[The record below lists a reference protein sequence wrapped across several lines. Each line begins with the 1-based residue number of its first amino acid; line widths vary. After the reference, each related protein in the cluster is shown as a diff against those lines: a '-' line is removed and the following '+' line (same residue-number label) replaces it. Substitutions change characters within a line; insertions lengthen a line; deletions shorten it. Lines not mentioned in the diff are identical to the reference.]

1 MFVYKD
7 YFDEKLQNTGY
18 KSPMEEIDDH
28 LHLLDMILEHY
39 LDARTK
45 SSEGMIFSRGMKM
58 TEAEIESYY
67 FTEPANRVSIGF
79 NEGFAAEVKKA
90 SEYIKNRSSRSD
102 IRLPIGSCRDALD
115 LTGAEVMAL
124 VLALS
129 VQMDLKYTRLF
140 GYISN
145 EPTQQYPTLGVYL
158 ALYETFDNDGGM
170 EAVTHIGNRDGS
182 FFKFCLN
189 RRAVDSCDRP
199 YLHLPLVIH
208 PTLLGFIMGSVK
220 KTGAI
225 AHIGLPPS
233 YRQFANRLAELER
246 EGGRYYIE
254 CQDIEDAFA
263 VLTESDH
270 GIVDPVK
277 AGDDKESLQDML
289 IRAALFAGRVIVR
302 CTDSDRLIKAWDEIK
317 DFPSIFIFGN
327 NEMPDELL
335 HEDYM
340 TTPLRLS
347 LPDADERLSIWKE
360 LIKTEGVKLSE
371 DVSIEAI
378 SDTYSFSWARICEV
392 IRMRAHEAHARGE
405 ESVDRAELLSVIFR
419 YNSANFA
426 GLATRVHT
434 AYVWEDMEIAEAQ
447 KKRLLVAC
455 DRYRLRDRID
465 EKYGVGK
472 KNAYGNG
479 VSVLMYGAP
488 GTGKTMAAQVVANEL
503 GLPLYRV
510 DVSQIFSK
518 YIGETEK
525 NLGVIFEE
533 AKKANVILFFDEAD
547 ALFAK
552 RTEVGD
558 SNDRYA
564 NAETAYL
571 LQKIEEHNGMTILA
585 TNLYHNFDSA
595 FVRRITYVVHI
606 DSPDEATR
614 LRLWKN
620 TLPET
625 CRFASDVDFEFLA
638 EGFELSGSNIKSIL
652 QTAAYM
658 AGAKDRPINMADV
671 IISLRYELEKLGR
684 IIDSTDFAN
693 YGVYLM

>member
-1 MFVYKD
+1 MFGYND
-7 YFDEKLQNTGY
+7 YFDKKKINTPYADGT
-18 KSPMEEIDDH
+18 EE
-28 LHLLDMILEHY
+28 LTSYLYLLDMILEHF
-39 LDARTK
+39 LDAKTK

-67 FTEPANRVSIGF
+67 FTRPEDRVSIGYDEAF
-79 NEGFAAEVKKA
+79 AGDVKNAMEHIASRTAATEGW
-90 SEYIKNRSSRSD
+90 
-102 IRLPIGSCRDALD
+102 LPISGCREAFSLTDADVL
-115 LTGAEVMAL
+115 AL
-124 VLALS
+124 ILALS
-129 VQMDLKYTRLF
+129 VQCDMKYTRLY
-140 GYISN
+140 GYIAN
-145 EPTQQYPTLGVYL
+145 ESSLQYPTLGVFQ
-158 ALYETFDNDGGM
+158 ALIETFDNEGSKNA
-170 EAVTHIGNRDGS
+170 AVVGDRDGA
-182 FFKFCLN
+182 FFKFCLDHSQTDEN
-189 RRAVDSCDRP
+189 VRP
-199 YLHLPLVIH
+199 FLHMPLVIH
-208 PTLLGFIMGSVK
+208 PALLNYVFGTLK
-220 KTGAI
+220 KKDRPD
-225 AHIGLPPS
+225 HPGLPAS
-233 YRQFANRLAELER
+233 YQDFARRLCDLE
-246 EGGRYYIE
+246 EHDGRYYLE
-254 CQDIEDAFA
+254 CQDLEDIEAILDQSEHTVIELDGA
-263 VLTESDH
+263 
-270 GIVDPVK
+270 
-277 AGDDKESLQDML
+277 DDKRLQDMI
-289 IRAALFAGRVIVR
+289 IRAALCPGRTVVR
-302 CTDSDRLIKAWDEIK
+302 TSDVKKLIASWDELK
-317 DFPSIFIFGN
+317 HFKALFIYGADH
-327 NEMPDELL
+327 MPDELL
-335 HEDYM
+335 HDEYM
-340 TTPLRLS
+340 TTPVTLE
-347 LPDADERLSIWKE
+347 LPDADERLTVWKE
-360 LIKTEGVKLSE
+360 LIARWKLELSE
-371 DVSIEAI
+371 DVSIETI
-378 SDTYSFSWARICEV
+378 SDTYGFSYSRICEV
-392 IRMRAHEAHARGE
+392 VRMSHLMSEAEDGRAI
-405 ESVDRAELLSVIFR
+405 DRSGLLSVIFR

-434 AYVWEDMEIAEAQ
+434 AYVWEDMEIAELQ

-533 AKKANVILFFDEAD
+533 AKKVNVILFFDEAD

-614 LRLWKN
+614 LRLWKH

-625 CRFASDVDFEFLA
+625 CRFSSDVDFEYLA
-638 EGFELSGSNIKSIL
+638 EHFELSGSNIKAIL
-652 QTAAYM
+652 QTAAYY
-658 AGAKDRPINMADV
+658 AGGFDRAITMADV
-671 IISLRYELEKLGR
+671 IMALRYELEKLGR
-684 IIDSTDFAN
+684 IIDSTDFGN
-693 YGVYLM
+693 YGVYL